1 MENKSINLG
10 CNETKF
16 QADSKVL
23 IELSKQVPELKF
35 ELSNKFAIELTAKN
49 FEDIVLSNGKL
60 ALKEIT
66 KAYNADIKAVRLMTG
81 KEAIKQQF
89 EQSKQLLNELILK
102 YSGLKRLLSFGIVS
116 ELGEYS
122 FNEGYLDKL
131 RQEHSKILTD
141 EKEIALYQQK
151 QIALKEFEKF
161 KSLIKISR
169 VSSVPVQ
176 SFAAMV
182 MSDELTDFSTLAH
195 GGVK

>member
-16 QADSKVL
+16 RADSKVL

-131 RQEHSKILTD
+131 RQDIQRFLQMK
-141 EKEIALYQQK
+141 K
-151 QIALKEFEKF
+151 
-161 KSLIKISR
+161 KSLYINKSK
-169 VSSVPVQ
+169 
-176 SFAAMV
+176 
-182 MSDELTDFSTLAH
+182 LH
-195 GGVK
+195 